1 MRNTATSIDTLSF
14 IGVVFY
20 LTDGI
25 KKKGTILKG
34 LPELSG
40 LGIER
45 SHVFIRGRRINNER

>member
-34 LPELSG
+34 LPQLSG
-40 LGIER
+40 LGIE
-45 SHVFIRGRRINNER
+45 